1 MDGVVFK
8 PTKIK
13 LNTLQINKTVND
25 IWILHPQNTI
35 LSLDYFIYTNRVKK
49 VTFDMSTV
57 MNIVN
62 IGNVRSEVNI
72 ANDVNEVKEG
82 NIIGNEGNGRNKVVN
97 NGNDAKVAST
107 SDSPNKIESSIIG
120 RLDINFIIK

>member
-1 MDGVVFK
+1 MDGVVFE

-72 ANDVNEVKEG
+72 GNDVNEVKEG